1 MSEFQRTSG
10 VPKWLLR
17 FCQGIFKT
25 INSISS
31 LEVLWMEI
39 VANKKNENQLQVPV
53 LQYSCIVDFLTSVI
67 STQVFF
73 PEKWRTKQS
82 LK

>member
-1 MSEFQRTSG
+1 
-10 VPKWLLR
+10 
-17 FCQGIFKT
+17 
-25 INSISS
+25 
-31 LEVLWMEI
+31 MEI

-82 LK
+82 LKWHFKGWETSAAQL